1 MSSTPTPVTL
11 DVLRTLHR
19 IHRQL
24 ADLRERMARGP
35 RLIQARQAH
44 VQRLSDRLAQ
54 LQAEAKALRMAVD
67 QKQLQLRE
75 GEEKIQRF
83 QRQLNEAKSNAEYQ
97 ALLEQIKAVKMA
109 NSVLEDEILEGL
121 EKIDQFRLT
130 LDQAQ
135 ADLAVAK
142 AELEK
147 LRQEIQQQQPTL
159 EAEIQRVETEL
170 AQQEKLL
177 SDEIREVYHRLLR
190 QRGEQA
196 LAPVEGESCG
206 GCHQQVPIN
215 MISKIKLNEVVF
227 CKSCG
232 RLLYLPE

>member
-1 MSSTPTPVTL
+1 MNEFQPPVTL

-24 ADLRERMARGP
+24 ADLRERLERGP

-44 VQRLSDRLAQ
+44 VQRLEQRLAQ
-54 LQAEAKALRMAVD
+54 LQAEAKSLRLAVD

-75 GEEKIQRF
+75 GEEKIQRY
-83 QRQLNEAKSNAEYQ
+83 QRQLNEAKTNPEYQ

-109 NSVLEDEILEGL
+109 NSVLEDEILEGM
-121 EKIDQFRLT
+121 EKIDQFKLT

-142 AELEK
+142 ADLEK
-147 LRQEIQQQQPTL
+147 TRQQVQQQQPAL
-159 EAEIQRVETEL
+159 EAEIRRVEAEL

-177 SDEIREVYHRLLR
+177 SDEIREVYLRLLR

>member
-1 MSSTPTPVTL
+1 MNSSQSPVTL
-11 DVLRTLHR
+11 DLLRTLHR

-24 ADLRERMARGP
+24 ADLRERLARGP

-44 VQRLSDRLAQ
+44 VQRLQERLAQ
-54 LQAEAKALRMAVD
+54 LQAEAKALRMTVD
-67 QKQLQLRE
+67 QKQLQLRD
-75 GEEKIQRF
+75 GEEKIQRY
-83 QRQLNEAKSNAEYQ
+83 QRQLYEAKSNPEYQ
-97 ALLEQIKAVKMA
+97 ALQEQIKALQMA

-121 EKIDQFRLT
+121 EKIDQFKLT

-147 LRQEIQQQQPTL
+147 LRQEIQNQQPAL
-159 EAEIQRVETEL
+159 QAEIQRIEAEL
-170 AQQEKLL
+170 AQHEKLL
-177 SDEIREVYHRLLR
+177 SDEIREIYYRLLR
-190 QRGEQA
+190 QRGEEA
-196 LAPVEGESCG
+196 LAPLEGEACG

>member
-1 MSSTPTPVTL
+1 MDTSQSPVTL
-11 DVLRTLHR
+11 DLLRTLHR

-24 ADLRERMARGP
+24 ADLRERLARGP

-44 VQRLSDRLAQ
+44 VQRLAERLAQ
-54 LQAEAKALRMAVD
+54 LQAEARAHRMAVD
-67 QKQLQLRE
+67 EKQLQLRE
-75 GEEKIQRF
+75 GEEKVKRY
-83 QRQLNEAKSNAEYQ
+83 QRQLNEAKTNAEYQ

-121 EKIDQFRLT
+121 EKLDQFKLS

-147 LRQEIQQQQPTL
+147 LRQDVQNQQPIL
-159 EAEIQRVETEL
+159 EAEIRRVEAEL
-170 AQQEKLL
+170 AQQEKFL
-177 SDEIREVYHRLLR
+177 SEDIRDIYYRLLR

-196 LAPVEGESCG
+196 LAPVEGQSCG

>member
-1 MSSTPTPVTL
+1 MNPTQTSTL

-24 ADLRERMARGP
+24 VDLRERLGRGP
-35 RLIQARQAH
+35 RLLQARQAH
-44 VQRLSDRLAQ
+44 VQRMEDRLAQ
-54 LQAEAKALRMAVD
+54 LHAEAKALRMAVD

-75 GEEKIQRF
+75 GEEKILRY

-97 ALLEQIKAVKMA
+97 ALQEQIRAVQMA
-109 NSVLEDEILEGL
+109 NSVLEDEILETM
-121 EKIDQFRLT
+121 EKIDQFKLT
-130 LDQAQ
+130 VDQAQ
-135 ADLAVAK
+135 ADLALAK
-142 AELEK
+142 VELEK
-147 LRQEIQQQQPTL
+147 TMQEVQNQQPIL
-159 EAEIQRVETEL
+159 QADIQRVEAEL
-170 AQQEKLL
+170 AQQEHLL
-177 SDEIREVYHRLLR
+177 SDDIRDIYQRLLR
-190 QRGEQA
+190 QRGDQA

-215 MISKIKLNEVVF
+215 MISQIKLNQVVF

>member
-1 MSSTPTPVTL
+1 MNPTQTSTL

-24 ADLRERMARGP
+24 VDLRERLARGP
-35 RLIQARQAH
+35 RLLQARQAH
-44 VQRLSDRLAQ
+44 VQRMEDRLAQ
-54 LQAEAKALRMAVD
+54 FHAEAKALRMVLD

-75 GEEKIQRF
+75 GEERVQRY

-97 ALLEQIKAVKMA
+97 ALQEQIKAVQMA
-109 NSVLEDEILEGL
+109 NSVLEDEILETM
-121 EKIDQFRLT
+121 EKIDQFKLT
-130 LDQAQ
+130 VDQAQ
-135 ADLAVAK
+135 ADLALAK
-142 AELEK
+142 VELEK
-147 LRQEIQQQQPTL
+147 TIQEVQNQQPTL
-159 EAEIQRVETEL
+159 QADIQRVEAEL
-170 AQQEKLL
+170 TQQEQLL
-177 SDEIREVYHRLLR
+177 SDDIREIYHRLLR
-190 QRGEQA
+190 QRGDEA

-215 MISKIKLNEVVF
+215 MISQIKLNQVVF

>member
-1 MSSTPTPVTL
+1 MNPTQTPVTL
-11 DVLRTLHR
+11 DLLRTLHR

-24 ADLRERMARGP
+24 ADLRGRVARGP

-44 VQRLSDRLAQ
+44 VQRLEERLAQ
-54 LQAEAKALRMAVD
+54 LQAEAKALRMALD

-75 GEEKIQRF
+75 GEEKVQRY

-97 ALLEQIKAVKMA
+97 ALQEQIKAVKMA

-135 ADLAVAK
+135 ADLALAK
-142 AELEK
+142 VESGKILE
-147 LRQEIQQQQPTL
+147 EIQNQQPAL
-159 EAEIQRVETEL
+159 QAEIQRLEAEL
-170 AQQEKLL
+170 AQQEQLL
-177 SDEIREVYHRLLR
+177 SDDIREIYQRLLR
-190 QRGEQA
+190 QRGDEA

-215 MISKIKLNEVVF
+215 MISQIKLNQVVF

>member
-1 MSSTPTPVTL
+1 MNASQPPVTL

-24 ADLRERMARGP
+24 ADLRERLARGP
-35 RLIQARQAH
+35 RLIQAHQAH
-44 VQRLSDRLAQ
+44 VQRLEQRLAQ

-67 QKQLQLRE
+67 EKQLQLRE
-75 GEEKIQRF
+75 GEERIQRY
-83 QRQLNEAKSNAEYQ
+83 QRQLNEAKTNPEYQ

-121 EKIDQFRLT
+121 EKIDQFKLT

-142 AELEK
+142 TELEK
-147 LRQEIQQQQPTL
+147 TRQEVQNQQPL
-159 EAEIQRVETEL
+159 IEAEIRRVEADL
-170 AQQEKLL
+170 AHQETLL
-177 SDEIREVYHRLLR
+177 SEEIREVYHRLLR
-190 QRGEQA
+190 QRGDQA